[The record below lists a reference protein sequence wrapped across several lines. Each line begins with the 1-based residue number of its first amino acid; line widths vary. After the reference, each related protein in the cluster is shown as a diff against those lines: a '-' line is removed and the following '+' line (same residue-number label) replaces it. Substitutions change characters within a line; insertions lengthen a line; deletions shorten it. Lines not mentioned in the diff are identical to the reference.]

1 MRERLAHK
9 GELSADIVVVQG
21 DTKEP
26 WPHLSTEWRD
36 YTRPKAGTPMPRR
49 SPSARW
55 RSTKK
60 CLVRTIPM
68 WRWRCMLSP
77 TCTRRRASTSR
88 RSGSRSAR
96 WRSTKRALV
105 ASHPDRAATLFDL
118 AKVQADAGDIRIALD
133 NVRKATAAVIAH
145 AATEAP
151 SAPQRS
157 DSNGLVAQRA
167 DYFLR
172 HVAYLDA
179 AVEEGIEP
187 LPAVMPEAFEMAQ
200 WANHSSAAAA
210 VQQVGL
216 RFAAGTDALAA
227 L

>member
-1 MRERLAHK
+1 
-9 GELSADIVVVQG
+9 
-21 DTKEP
+21 
-26 WPHLSTEWRD
+26 
-36 YTRPKAGTPMPRR
+36 
-49 SPSARW
+49 
-55 RSTKK
+55 
-60 CLVRTIPM
+60 
-68 WRWRCMLSP
+68 
-77 TCTRRRASTSR
+77 
-88 RSGSRSAR
+88 SGSRSAR

-227 L
+227 LVRERQDLSAIWHERDKALVVALSKPEGQRNLLAATQLLAPCEPTKI